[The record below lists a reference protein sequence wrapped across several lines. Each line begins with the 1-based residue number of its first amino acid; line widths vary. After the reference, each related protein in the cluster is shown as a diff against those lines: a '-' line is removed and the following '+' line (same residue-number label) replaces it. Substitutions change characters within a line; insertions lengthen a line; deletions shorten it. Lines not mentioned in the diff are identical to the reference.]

1 MTAGTRQTKNA
12 QMTRNEEQSL
22 EGDAR
27 AEIAREMVP
36 GERLLLEVLERRL
49 VEELVLNVRD
59 VFGLPTSVIFQSL
72 FNYD

>member
-1 MTAGTRQTKNA
+1 
-12 QMTRNEEQSL
+12 MTRNEEQSL

-49 VEELVLNVRD
+49 VEELVLNVRY
-59 VFGLPTSVIFQSL
+59 VLGLPTSVIFQSL

>member
-1 MTAGTRQTKNA
+1 
-12 QMTRNEEQSL
+12 MTRNEEQSL

>member
-1 MTAGTRQTKNA
+1 
-12 QMTRNEEQSL
+12 MTRNEEQGL
-22 EGDAR
+22 EGDSR
-27 AEIAREMVP
+27 AKVAREMVP

>member
-1 MTAGTRQTKNA
+1 
-12 QMTRNEEQSL
+12 MTRNEEQSL

-36 GERLLLEVLERRL
+36 GERLLLEVLERCL

-59 VFGLPTSVIFQSL
+59 VLGLPTSVIFQSL